1 MARQHP
7 SRDKEPALTVPL
19 VDAYAGRSF
28 YAPRLVRFA
37 LAGAL
42 GGAALFA
49 ILGYA
54 LADGTLPWPALGQW
68 AAAGRGPAT
77 FAGAGLGA
85 AIGGLVGA
93 LLALGRL
100 SS

>member
-28 YAPRLVRFA
+28 YAPRLVWFA
-37 LAGAL
+37 LA
-42 GGAALFA
+42 GAALFA

-54 LADGTLPWPALGQW
+54 LADGTLPWPGLGQW